1 MGDDEITY
9 YKWADVF
16 AEIGY
21 AYESQYKPDYWKD
34 NGIEYI
40 SFYKLTLNS
49 NGEMEYKGQMTRFD
63 SKLWPRV
70 KLVYSTFEEGGVVDI
85 LYGNEET

>member
-9 YKWADVF
+9 YNWNDVF

-21 AYESQYKPDYWKD
+21 AHDSQYKPRYWKE
-34 NGIEYI
+34 GSIEYI
-40 SFYKLTLNS
+40 NFHKLTLTS
-49 NGEMEYKGQMTRFD
+49 EGEMEYKGNVTRFD
-63 SKLWPRV
+63 PKLWPRV

-85 LYGNEET
+85 LYGNQKP